1 MTAGLELLDLRD
13 RRVRRATRVKLVL
26 LAPLEMTG
34 NTAPE
39 DRQGLKVKRESLG
52 SKEDPDQ
59 GARLVWRDPKAILEL
74 LASPGTQ
81 GSRARAVLRE
91 NLAILVTM
99 EGRETEASRATP
111 ALLVSQGYKDLLGNL

>member
-1 MTAGLELLDLRD
+1 MAGLELLDLKD
-13 RRVRRATRVKLVL
+13 RRVRRVTRVRLVL
-26 LAPLEMTG
+26 LAPRGMTG

-39 DRQGLKVKRESLG
+39 DLRGLKVKRESLG

-59 GARLVWRDPKAILEL
+59 GARLVWRDQKAILEL
-74 LASPGTQ
+74 LASPAIQ

-99 EGRETEASRATP
+99 AGRETGAYRATP
-111 ALLVSQGYKDLLGNL
+111 ALLVSQGYRDLLGNL